1 MKQPAP
7 VPEGRLIGYARVSTP
22 DQKLDLQLDALRRAG
37 VADDN
42 IHTDQASGVRVTRRG
57 LSNAFRDLR
66 RGDVLVVWRLDRI
79 GRSLGDLLKRLE
91 ELERLGV
98 GFRSLTEAIDT
109 TTAAGRLILHIMG
122 AIAEFERQLVRERTA
137 AGMRS
142 AKSRGIRLGAKPK
155 LSPAQLKQAEAML
168 RGAMTVREVAEKLSV
183 SPGTLYN
190 HFPGGKTAL
199 LGAGKI
205 GAPA

>member
-7 VPEGRLIGYARVSTP
+7 ATEGRLIGYARVSTP

-155 LSPAQLKQAEAML
+155 LSPAQVKQAEAML
-168 RGAMTVREVAEKLSV
+168 RGPHTVREVAEKLSV

-190 HFPGGKTAL
+190 LFPGGKTAL
-199 LGAGKI
+199 LGLAK
-205 GAPA
+205 